1 MTRIDVVQRQTYDLL
16 GRILRT
22 FDRAVLA
29 IPADQLD
36 FRPTPDNMS
45 AKAMAHHVYTIV
57 QMTARGVEAGEV
69 TKEDLGRDPLDLLAV
84 QRAEQL
90 VEWGERVRE
99 YARRV
104 MGNLSDEKLDRP
116 IRYFFG
122 LTATGYDSI
131 RNATEEA
138 LHHRGQM
145 QLYLRLMGIQPPS
158 IRDGG

>member
-1 MTRIDVVQRQTYDLL
+1 MTRIDVVQRQTDDLL

-29 IPADQLD
+29 IPAEQLD

-69 TKEDLGRDPLDLLAV
+69 TKEDLGRNPLDLLKV
-84 QRAEQL
+84 ERPEQL
-90 VEWGERVRE
+90 VEWGGEVRE
-99 YARRV
+99 YARGV
-104 MGNLSDEKLDRP
+104 LGNLSEEQLDRP

-122 LTATGYDSI
+122 LTASGEDSL
-131 RNATEEA
+131 RNMTEEV

-145 QLYLRLMGIQPPS
+145 QIYLRLMDVKPPS
-158 IRDGG
+158 TRNPG